1 MGAKRLNRPLLQQ
14 QREFRIL
21 MDAFKAT
28 EKKWQAVI
36 EQQTGT
42 AHAQT
47 AAEALLI
54 LKTVLHLITPL

>member
-1 MGAKRLNRPLLQQ
+1 
-14 QREFRIL
+14 